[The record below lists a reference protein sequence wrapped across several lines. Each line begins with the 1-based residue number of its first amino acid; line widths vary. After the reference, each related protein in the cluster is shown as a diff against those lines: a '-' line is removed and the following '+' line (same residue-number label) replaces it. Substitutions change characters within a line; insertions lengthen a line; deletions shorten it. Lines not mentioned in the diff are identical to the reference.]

1 MVNNQNIR
9 IGHLNTY
16 HLCNKISDICA
27 FIKKEQI
34 DILGIS
40 ESRLHDMINDS
51 VVGIP
56 GYDILRRDAAHPGH
70 TGLVVY
76 INHKLRNSIKRRHD
90 FESQSVECIWL
101 ELKHP
106 RKPSLMISFLYRN
119 PASTF
124 CWYDDFVDMMDI
136 VNAHGKDSILL
147 GDFNIDFFKKNSAWD
162 STTLLFGLQQLVNN
176 ATRVTQSTSTLI
188 DHIYTTNV
196 HLIQKTWVSDVAI
209 SDQFFVICSL
219 HAKLSKCK

>member
-76 INHKLRNSIKRRHD
+76 INHKLRNSTKKRRHD
-90 FESQSVECIWL
+90 FELQSIECILL
-101 ELKHP
+101 ELNPHLEKERSECFELLSMLIADYGKTCHQKHD
-106 RKPSLMISFLYRN
+106 RS
-119 PASTF
+119 
-124 CWYDDFVDMMDI
+124 
-136 VNAHGKDSILL
+136 
-147 GDFNIDFFKKNSAWD
+147 
-162 STTLLFGLQQLVNN
+162 
-176 ATRVTQSTSTLI
+176 
-188 DHIYTTNV
+188 
-196 HLIQKTWVSDVAI
+196 
-209 SDQFFVICSL
+209 
-219 HAKLSKCK
+219 